1 MSFSADVKS
10 ELAKLPT
17 GKRCCAVAEC
27 YGMFLYAST
36 FSHREI
42 RVITESP
49 AFGVRLGELLQRGF
63 SVALDIQ
70 PPQGVRKGS
79 YVINTP
85 DKLRRIA
92 DIVGYDLSTRL
103 SHAINFG
110 LLEDPCCTIRFLRG
124 TFLAGGSVTDPE
136 KGYHLELVTSH
147 KSVSGGLF
155 SILRD
160 MNFTPRNTVRRGK
173 YAIYFKQSGAIE
185 DMLTTMGATGSAMTY
200 MTTKVER
207 HMKNA
212 IQRKVNCDTAN
223 VEKSVEAAQTQL
235 AAIRRIE
242 QGDGLESLPG
252 KLQQTALLRIVNP
265 EASLAEL
272 AELADPP
279 VTKSCMSHRL
289 RKLVDL
295 GSVLNPSQHR

>member
-10 ELAKLPT
+10 ELSKLPV
-17 GKRCCAVAEC
+17 GKHCCAVAEC
-27 YGMFLYAST
+27 YGVFLFAST
-36 FSHREI
+36 FNHREI

-49 AFGVRLGELLQRGF
+49 AFGARLGPLLQRGF
-63 SVALDIQ
+63 QIKVDTQ
-70 PPQGVRKGS
+70 PAQGVQKGS
-79 YVINTP
+79 YVIDNA
-85 DKLRRIA
+85 DKLGRIA
-92 DIVGYDLSTRL
+92 DVVGYDLNTHL
-103 SHAINFG
+103 SHAINFS
-110 LLEDPCCTIRFLRG
+110 LLEEPCCTTSFHRG
-124 TFLAGGSVTDPE
+124 AFLAGGSVTDPE
-136 KGYHLELVTSH
+136 KGYHLEFVTSH

-160 MNFTPRNTVRRGK
+160 MNFTPRDTVRRGK
-173 YAIYFKQSGAIE
+173 YVIYFKQSGAIE
-185 DMLTTMGATGSAMTY
+185 DLLTTMGATGSAMAY
-200 MTTKVER
+200 MTAKVER

-223 VEKSVEAAQTQL
+223 VEKSVEAAQSQL

-242 QGDGLESLPG
+242 QGDGLESLPD

-265 EASLAEL
+265 EASLTEL

-289 RKLVDL
+289 RKLVEL
-295 GSVLNPSQHR
+295 GAG

>member
-10 ELAKLPT
+10 ELTKLPV

-27 YGMFLYAST
+27 YGIFLYAST
-36 FSHREI
+36 FNHREI
-42 RVITESP
+42 RVITESL
-49 AFGVRLGELLQRGF
+49 AFGARLEELLQRGF
-63 SVALDIQ
+63 GVQLDSR
-70 PPQGVRKGS
+70 PAQGAQKGS
-79 YVINTP
+79 YMIDDP
-85 DKLRRIA
+85 KKLRRIA
-92 DIVGYDLSTRL
+92 DTVGYDLNTHL
-103 SHAINFG
+103 SHAINFS
-110 LLEDPCCTIRFLRG
+110 LLEEPCCTIRFLRG
-124 TFLAGGSVTDPE
+124 AFSAGGSVTAPE
-136 KGYHLELVTSH
+136 KGYHLEFVTRH

-160 MNFTPRNTVRRGK
+160 MDFIPRDTVRRGK
-173 YAIYFKQSGAIE
+173 YVIYFKQSGAIE
-185 DMLTTMGATGSAMTY
+185 DMLTTMGATGSAMAY
-200 MTTKVER
+200 MTAKVER

-223 VEKSVEAAQTQL
+223 VEKSVEAAQAQL
-235 AAIRRIE
+235 TAIRRIE
-242 QGDGLESLPG
+242 QGDGLESLPD

-289 RKLVDL
+289 RKLVEL
-295 GSVLNPSQHR
+295 GSG